1 MWQELEQITVN
12 EYGAAADKCL
22 GGFVNC
28 AGSHVVGPLLAGTF
42 HDERWSDCE
51 VKLVAGGKSNLTF
64 VVRSAAGEAVLRRPP
79 LSHVLPTAHD
89 MRREHTVISALRA
102 TPVPVPRA
110 LLYRAAGDSPLGA
123 PFYVMERVLGHVCR
137 EALPPGYA
145 DTPGERRAIGNR
157 LVDVLA
163 DLHRVDP
170 VAVGLDEFGH
180 PDGFMAR
187 QIRRWGQQWEA
198 SKTAELPALEELR
211 DELAARVPKP
221 QAATI
226 VHGDYRLDNT
236 VLHPVRPGEVVAVL
250 DWEMS
255 TLGDPLAD
263 FGTTVMYWAQADDGD
278 ELAAVRVA
286 QPVTAAEGFPT
297 RRQIADRYAERTGF
311 DLAELPF
318 YVAFAFFKMAVVVQG
333 IVARVAGGAMLGEG
347 FEGMAERIAPLVDL
361 GRATLA
367 DRKLP

>member
-1 MWQELEQITVN
+1 MDDDLTR
-12 EYGAAADKCL
+12 GAEPDA
-22 GGFVNC
+22 
-28 AGSHVVGPLLAGTF
+28 VGPHLAEALY
-42 HDERWSDCE
+42 DERWRECRVE
-51 VKLVAGGKSNLTF
+51 LIAGGKSNLTY
-64 VVRSAAGEAVLRRPP
+64 VVRSAAGEVVVRRPP

-89 MRREHTVISALRA
+89 MRREHTVVSALRV
-102 TPVPVPRA
+102 TPVPVPRT
-110 LLYRAAGDSPLGA
+110 LLYRTEHDSPLGA

-137 EALPPGYA
+137 EGLPPGYA
-145 DTPGERRAIGNR
+145 DTSAERRAIGDR

-163 DLHRVDP
+163 DLHRVEP
-170 VAVGLDEFGH
+170 AAVGLEEFGH

-198 SKTAELPALEELR
+198 SKTGELPALEALR
-211 DELAARVPKP
+211 DELAARLPAP

-236 VLHPVRPGEVVAVL
+236 VLHPARPGEVVAVL

-255 TLGDPLAD
+255 TLGDPLSD
-263 FGTTVMYWAQADDGD
+263 LGTTVMYWAQAGDGQ

-286 QPVTAAEGFPT
+286 QPVTAADGFPT
-297 RRQIADRYAERTGF
+297 REQIAERYAERTGF
-311 DLAELPF
+311 DVTGLPF

-333 IVARVAGGAMLGEG
+333 IVARAAGGAMLGEG
-347 FEGMAERIAPLVDL
+347 FEGMAERIEPLVEL

-367 DRKLP
+367 DNRLP